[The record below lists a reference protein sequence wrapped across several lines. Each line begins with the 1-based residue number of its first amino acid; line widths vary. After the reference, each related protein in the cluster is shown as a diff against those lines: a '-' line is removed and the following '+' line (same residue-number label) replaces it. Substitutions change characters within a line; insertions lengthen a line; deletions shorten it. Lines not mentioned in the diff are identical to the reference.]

1 MPTPGHNT
9 ATRAKAVTEARRLI
23 TDEGLSANKA
33 AEKVAK
39 PLGVTSRSVQS
50 WAQKAG
56 TPLGD
61 HSHEASTRAREIA
74 EAQYQAKRAA
84 LRNLLLDKVTDIIG
98 RMDQPQID
106 FRGKDAAQVTFPIA
120 NASDV
125 RNYAVAAA
133 VLIDKMRLEAGEPTS
148 ITQATDEMDQEFR
161 RLLSNAD
168 DKARART

>member
-1 MPTPGHNT
+1 MT
-9 ATRAKAVTEARRLI
+9 ATPKQRAAAVAEAHRLI

-33 AEKVAK
+33 AEQVAK
-39 PLGVTSRSVQS
+39 PLGVTSRAVHQ
-50 WAQKAG
+50 WATKAG
-56 TPLGD
+56 TNLGD
-61 HSHEASTRAREIA
+61 HSHQAANRAREVQ
-74 EAQYQAKRAA
+74 EAQYLAKRAA
-84 LRNLLLDKVTDIIG
+84 LRNLLLEKVTDILG

-106 FRGKDAAQVTFPIA
+106 FRGKDAQEVTFPIA

-168 DKARART
+168 DKARARS